1 MALFTLTKKKLL
13 IILTDRFDKKSY
25 FICLL
30 LLFVMP
36 ISCSKAMV
44 DFKFEGPY
52 AKGLGGGLCKKG
64 YLALPDDL
72 YFFEVS
78 KLIFILYRRSRG
90 TPLDFTHN
98 QRLKIR
104 MRDNLGGGPL

>member
-1 MALFTLTKKKLL
+1 
-13 IILTDRFDKKSY
+13 
-25 FICLL
+25 
-30 LLFVMP
+30 
-36 ISCSKAMV
+36 MV

-52 AKGLGGGLCKKG
+52 AKGLGGGLCKPPKKAIWH
-64 YLALPDDL
+64 YLMTFI
-72 YFFEVS
+72 FFEVS
-78 KLIFILYRRSRG
+78 KLIFILYGRSRG

>member
-1 MALFTLTKKKLL
+1 
-13 IILTDRFDKKSY
+13 
-25 FICLL
+25 
-30 LLFVMP
+30 MP

-52 AKGLGGGLCKKG
+52 AKGLVGGLVQTSKKG
-64 YLALPDDL
+64 HLALSDDL

>member
-1 MALFTLTKKKLL
+1 
-13 IILTDRFDKKSY
+13 
-25 FICLL
+25 
-30 LLFVMP
+30 MP

-52 AKGLGGGLCKKG
+52 AKGLGGGLVQTSKKG
-64 YLALPDDL
+64 HLALPNDL

-78 KLIFILYRRSRG
+78 KLISILYRRSRG

-104 MRDNLGGGPL
+104 MRDNLGGAPLARYIK

>member
-1 MALFTLTKKKLL
+1 
-13 IILTDRFDKKSY
+13 
-25 FICLL
+25 
-30 LLFVMP
+30 MP

-52 AKGLGGGLCKKG
+52 AKGLGLQKRPSNLQKSH
-64 YLALPDDL
+64 LALPDDL

-90 TPLDFTHN
+90 THLDFTHN

-104 MRDNLGGGPL
+104 MRDNLGGGPLYRDT